1 MRNQLALLES
11 PFLNER
17 LVDDPPA
24 PGQHDESD
32 WDASRQAEAES
43 PRWDRDRWTPQD
55 ESEEE
60 APCAPTTRED
70 EDAWSDG
77 WLEEEAWSAS
87 AEQIAFR
94 DRVLAA
100 HLARSLRRRGAP
112 QRNLTPGERERVA
125 GTNVEM
131 RKDAAAEA
139 GRLLAAANAALAA
152 AQAAGDADAL
162 RTIRLTA
169 SSGYRASDHQRSLW
183 LEYFPKY
190 YRRTRAARERLAEGP
205 HSDAAIQYMLQP
217 RREGGF
223 GLGGRIAAPGYSNH
237 QNGSAIDLRQI
248 RQAGH
253 EVVNDSGDAAREAWR
268 KSWFHGWL
276 KTHAAARFTFHPI
289 ETEEWHW
296 EYRPGRSTSKGKPAT
311 TRTRTEPMS
320 SPSAPKELQGGK
332 LWTFQARVLPTQ
344 VAVFCPAA
352 ALNQRDVDVLFF
364 AHGMLGGCP
373 KPSSLPEGFI
383 SGGPF
388 RLGEIVA
395 NTNRPLVLVVPH
407 LNWDNPGTRS
417 AFGQSWPRWHAVGK
431 PAHLNALIDEA
442 LAELGRVQSA
452 SAPRVRS
459 LIVAGHS
466 RAHGVLEP
474 LAHLYRDPEMQRGA
488 LAKLSDVWSLDAT
501 YAGKVSTWKTWLDAN
516 ASLRAH
522 VLYRRGSRTGPIGD
536 SFYRERGGRLQVTRV
551 PEGHCA
557 MVPASLRRLLGGA
570 ALAPST
576 EVESLSSDDAE
587 VWQELEA
594 AVDELAMTDT
604 EDLIDD
610 HITEDPES
618 EEDVERY
625 SADGDMEW
633 DQSEEL
639 EAAAEAGPWY
649 ESGLGEEEA
658 LTDEEWQE
666 RDQEEEDE
674 GEDEE
679 ERDDELASE
688 FDDERY
694 ADDVTGE
701 LETEDEDAEAPDS
714 RGSGIRPD
722 TAPLQVPLDHPV
734 PFAPIAP
741 PGSYWPVRTT
751 HRSARVVSYMH
762 AGGVAGRP
770 GRVFMAGRI
779 GKTAGRTRAR
789 LHAGVDLFANVND
802 VVVACE
808 AGTIVDF
815 SYFYTAKSKQRT
827 YKILIEHEGSGIVIN
842 YGEVRRDSLS
852 KHGLRVGMR
861 VEAGQPIG
869 FVSDTQML
877 HFETYVKGTQSSHR
891 WWKSDNRAPQ
901 ELLNPTR
908 YLLAL
913 AANGLPTVPGTPDR
927 TPDRV
932 TPNGPAPAPSPRTS
946 PGRLPTLPGLGAG
959 LTPPSDPS
967 AYRKFRLTTYHV
979 VRQADEPTG
988 TVRIPIL
995 DDRGQVIAE
1004 GSPEFFAKLS
1014 LEGTGRLLDDR
1025 LVNVS
1030 GRKVSVSHDVYAPV
1044 LEYHRQAYANG
1055 DRKRAERGL
1064 KPVSTLYSGVETAHG
1079 RVVRALA
1086 FHIVDTSKRG
1096 VGYGKA
1102 RGVPYVPFRTLA
1114 ADIGTPSYKRVE
1126 PAWKGKGGLVP
1137 AGTHVYIKEYDGLTL
1152 PDGTTHDGWFI
1163 VNDTGGAIFGSH
1175 FDVFTGTEAL
1185 RKQLGSKLPRFGR
1198 VWFSGIERRIPGGYT
1213 YGLET

>member
-1 MRNQLALLES
+1 MRNHLALLES

-17 LVDDPPA
+17 LVDDPPT
-24 PGQHDESD
+24 PGRHDESD
-32 WDASRQAEAES
+32 WDASRHAET
-43 PRWDRDRWTPQD
+43 PQWDRDRWTPDD
-55 ESEEE
+55 EADEE
-60 APCAPTTRED
+60 APCAPVSHE
-70 EDAWSDG
+70 EEEPWSDG
-77 WLEEEAWSAS
+77 WLEREAWSAS

-100 HLARSLRRRGAP
+100 HLARSRRRRGAP
-112 QRNLTPGERERVA
+112 QRNLTPDERDRVA
-125 GTNVEM
+125 GTNIDM

-169 SSGYRASDHQRSLW
+169 SSGYRASDHQRNLW

-190 YRRTRAARERLAEGP
+190 YRRTRAVRERLAEGP
-205 HSDAAIQYMLQP
+205 HSDAAIQYMLRP

-237 QNGSAIDLRQI
+237 QNGIAIDLRQI

-253 EVVNDSGDAAREAWR
+253 EVVNDSGDAARETWR

-276 KTHAAARFTFHPI
+276 KANAAARFTFQPI

-296 EYRPGRSTSKGKPAT
+296 EYRPGRSATNRTSTSTP
-311 TRTRTEPMS
+311 TRTQPTS
-320 SPSAPKELQGGK
+320 SPSVPQDFQGGK
-332 LWTFQARVLPTQ
+332 LWTFHARVLPTK

-352 ALNQRDVDVLFF
+352 ALKQRDVDVLFF

-407 LNWDNPGTRS
+407 LNWDTPGTRS

-474 LAHLYRDPEMQRGA
+474 LAHLYKDPEMQRGA

-501 YAGKVSTWKTWLDAN
+501 YAGKASTWKTWLDAN
-516 ASLRAH
+516 TSLRAH
-522 VLYRRGSRTGPIGD
+522 VLYRRGSKTGPIGD
-536 SFYRERGGRLQVTRV
+536 SFYRARGGRLQVTHV

-557 MVPASLRRLLGGA
+557 MVPASLRRLLGSA
-570 ALAPST
+570 ASAPST
-576 EVESLSSDDAE
+576 EREGLSSDDAE

-594 AVDELAMTDT
+594 AVDDLAMPDT
-604 EDLIDD
+604 EDLVED
-610 HITEDPES
+610 HIGDDPDSEDG
-618 EEDVERY
+618 VERY
-625 SADGDMEW
+625 SAEVDTEW
-633 DQSEEL
+633 DQAEEF
-639 EAAAEAGPWY
+639 EGAEAEQWY
-649 ESGLGEEEA
+649 ESGVDEEEA
-658 LTDEEWQE
+658 LSDEEWQE
-666 RDQEEEDE
+666 QEEEDE
-674 GEDEE
+674 GEE
-679 ERDDELASE
+679 EREDELASE

-694 ADDVTGE
+694 ADDLSGE
-701 LETEDEDAEAPDS
+701 LESEDEDEEAPDS
-714 RGSGIRPD
+714 GGTGIRRD
-722 TAPLQVPLDHPV
+722 KTPLPVPLDNPV
-734 PFAPIAP
+734 PFTPIAP
-741 PGSYWPVRTT
+741 AGSYWPVRTT
-751 HRSARVVSYMH
+751 HRSARLVSYMH
-762 AGGVAGRP
+762 AGGVIGRP

-779 GKTAGRTRAR
+779 GKSNGRTQAR
-789 LHAGVDLFANVND
+789 LHAGVDLFANIND

-808 AGTIVDF
+808 AGTIVNF
-815 SYFYTAKSKQRT
+815 SFFYTAASKQPT
-827 YKILIEHEGSGIVIN
+827 YKILIEHEGSGVVVN

-869 FVSDTQML
+869 FVSDTHML
-877 HFETYVKGTQSSHR
+877 HFETYAKGTRSSHR
-891 WWKSDNRAPQ
+891 WWKSDNQAPR

-913 AANGLPTVPGTPDR
+913 AANGLPTVPGTPSR
-927 TPDRV
+927 TPDRA
-932 TPNGPAPAPSPRTS
+932 TPDVPAPAPSPRTF
-946 PGRLPTLPGLGAG
+946 PGRLPILPGLGAG

-979 VRQADEPTG
+979 VQQADEPTG

-1030 GRKVSVSHDVYAPV
+1030 GRRVTVSHDVYAPV
-1044 LEYHRQAYANG
+1044 LEHHRKAYAKG
-1055 DRKRAERGL
+1055 DRKRVERGL
-1064 KPVSTLYSGVETAHG
+1064 KPVSTLYSGVETANG

-1086 FHIVDTSKRG
+1086 FHVVDTSKRG

-1114 ADIGTPSYKRVE
+1114 ADIGTPKYKRVE

-1137 AGTHVYIKEYDGLTL
+1137 AGTHVYIKEYDGLAL
-1152 PDGTTHDGWFI
+1152 PDGTTHDGWFV
-1163 VNDTGGAIFGSH
+1163 VNDTGGAIFGAH

-1185 RKQLGSKLPRFGR
+1185 REQLGSKLPRFGR